1 MGVFAPM
8 KLEDSDRL
16 TVRGLSLTFYNRPA
30 DKQ

>member
-1 MGVFAPM
+1 M

-30 DKQ
+30 EEP

>member
-1 MGVFAPM
+1 M

-30 DKQ
+30 EKT